1 MTFTDLKNWFSDSIQ
16 SKYSE
21 REAANILKELLTH
34 FDDQQRNWTAII
46 GEENLLAVIQ
56 SKINLSILDRILSDE
71 PLAYI
76 IGHTYFYDL
85 PFKVNQHVLIPRPE
99 TEELVN
105 WILEENFEKA
115 NVLDIGTGSGCIA
128 IALTNNRTNWTVE
141 AIDISK
147 DALMLAKSNAILN
160 HVEVN
165 FKNLDVLNED
175 LSIQYDIIVSN
186 PPYISLEEES
196 VMSRTTLKHEPS
208 IALFTQ
214 NNDPLQFYKR
224 IGALA
229 KHSLAKNG
237 SLYFELNEF
246 FANETKAMLKN
257 LGYHV
262 ELKTDLQGK
271 ARMAKCQLF

>member
-1 MTFTDLKNWFSDSIQ
+1 M
-16 SKYSE
+16 
-21 REAANILKELLTH
+21 
-34 FDDQQRNWTAII
+34 
-46 GEENLLAVIQ
+46 
-56 SKINLSILDRILSDE
+56 
-71 PLAYI
+71 
-76 IGHTYFYDL
+76 
-85 PFKVNQHVLIPRPE
+85 
-99 TEELVN
+99 
-105 WILEENFEKA
+105 
-115 NVLDIGTGSGCIA
+115 
-128 IALTNNRTNWTVE
+128 
-141 AIDISK
+141 
-147 DALMLAKSNAILN
+147 
-160 HVEVN
+160 EVN
-165 FKNLDVLNED
+165 FKNLDILKED

-196 VMSRTTLKHEPS
+196 VMSSTTLKHEPS

-229 KHSLAKNG
+229 KYSLAKNG

-271 ARMAKCQLF
+271 ARMAKCQLI